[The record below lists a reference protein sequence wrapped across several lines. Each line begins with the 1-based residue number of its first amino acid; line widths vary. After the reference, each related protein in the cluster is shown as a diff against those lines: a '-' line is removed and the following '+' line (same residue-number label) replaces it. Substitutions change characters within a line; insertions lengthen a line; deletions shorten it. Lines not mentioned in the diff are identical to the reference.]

1 MKRASPGIRV
11 VGQISEVE
19 LIASGRQIR
28 ELARL
33 KKVYGTGRWR
43 KLKGVARV
51 VLPDGSTPAAE
62 VHWYERHGFGR
73 RELKIKRLL
82 GDPS

>member
-1 MKRASPGIRV
+1 VAQTRPGVRV
-11 VGQISEVE
+11 IGEISEIE

-33 KKVYGTGRWR
+33 KKVYGGGRWR

-51 VLPDGSTPAAE
+51 VLPDGSVAAAE
-62 VHWYERHGFGR
+62 VHWYEKHGLGR

-82 GDPS
+82 GDTR